1 MLIRGIKYKSGQ
13 IILAKWDCGKSV
25 IGALH
30 IAESD
35 RLFICHNADFKVG
48 SESPDLHGF
57 RHSWVFNYDDRYD
70 CFTEDIELISPLFEN
85 LEHLDSKLSEEL
97 TNFFRI
103 TRTFLTADI
112 ASLFKFKVKPIEG
125 LVSLGLSEKPG
136 FVSMSVISQSK
147 VGSTEK
153 NIEVKL
159 SRLVRQ
165 VSNNLYKFLNHEVTT
180 EAKSVIDFSD
190 SDIEKIHNAF
200 VAHQSGEL
208 LSLEFIT
215 GDDIKAGYDVNNYS
229 LGQSTLH
236 KSCMTNKF
244 DYLDIYTKNP
254 NHVKLAVFKLEDKI
268 VGRCLIWNVDGVE
281 YFDRIYYAQDWING
295 YIHDRLIK
303 AGYKFLSDDVKSSV
317 LSIKLDFVPEENY
330 PYLDSFNRL
339 NYEEGILYAAN
350 SIRDLPR
357 GNYYRILT
365 RISGGFEEIG
375 T

>member
-30 IAESD
+30 IDED

-57 RHSWVFNYDDRYD
+57 KHSWVFSYNARYD
-70 CFTEDIELISPLFEN
+70 SFSEDIEVISPLFEN
-85 LEHLDSKLSEEL
+85 LEHLDSKLSEDL

-147 VGSTEK
+147 VGNTEK

-165 VSNNLYKFLNHEVTT
+165 VSNNLSKFLNPEVTA
-180 EAKSVIDFSD
+180 EAKSIIDFSD
-190 SDIEKIHNAF
+190 SDIEKLNNAF

-208 LSLEFIT
+208 LSLEFLT
-215 GDDIKAGYDVNNYS
+215 GDDIKAGYDSKNYS
-229 LGQSTLH
+229 FGHSTLH

-295 YIHDRLIK
+295 HIYDRLIK

-317 LSIKLDFVPEENY
+317 LSIKLDFVPDEKY
-330 PYLDSFNRL
+330 PYLDNFNRL
-339 NYEEGILYAAN
+339 NLKEGILYAAN
-350 SIRDLPR
+350 SVRDLPR
-357 GNYYRILT
+357 GNYYRILNS
-365 RISGGFEEIG
+365 ISGRFEEIG